1 LSDSGF
7 LRTPLAFCV
16 LRENDPVAL
25 IASNGGGPSQLE
37 LGRPVVA
44 VTEPGSFDGQG
55 NFLRVHPCNPCNPW
69 LKVFPLETSDH
80 VKRIVPAP
88 V

>member
-1 LSDSGF
+1 
-7 LRTPLAFCV
+7 
-16 LRENDPVAL
+16 L

-55 NFLRVHPCNPCNPW
+55 NFLRVHPCNPW
-69 LKVFPLETSDH
+69 LKVFPPDTSDH
-80 VKRIVPAP
+80 AKRIVPAS